1 MTPERKGEGATSV
14 NRIEGTKRGPGK
26 RNQSRDTRNSQE
38 TICYRCGR
46 AVLIGRDPTCP
57 AKGQYCLNAD
67 RKAISK
73 SSARQSRK
81 AKENKERPM
90 AVLTPSITGIQGEAL
105 RT

>member
-1 MTPERKGEGATSV
+1 MTPETARRRSAIDVVEPDMSV
-14 NRIEGTKRGPGK
+14 
-26 RNQSRDTRNSQE
+26 E
-38 TICYRCGR
+38 TQHVQQKVNTAI
-46 AVLIGRDPTCP
+46 
-57 AKGQYCLNAD
+57 NAD